1 MINYYQIEQQMK
13 FNTFETN
20 SRLTFKQRL
29 DEAFNAH
36 SEQGFDNESD
46 RASKRRYVPGLGI
59 DQNHSRRVV
68 RLGRLMIAW

>member
-13 FNTFETN
+13 FNTSDTN
-20 SRLTFKQRL
+20 CKLFIRQRL
-29 DEAFNAH
+29 EEAFKSSN
-36 SEQGFDNESD
+36 EQGLDNETD

-59 DQNHSRRVV
+59 DQNHGRRVV

>member
-13 FNTFETN
+13 FNAIETN
-20 SRLTFKQRL
+20 NRLSIKQRL
-29 DEAFNAH
+29 EEAFN
-36 SEQGFDNESD
+36 SSNEQGLDNESD

-59 DQNHSRRVV
+59 DQNHGRRIV